1 MDTLDKI
8 RHVIDQYNDNNSGQV
23 NLGSN
28 YARDTLAR
36 LIHDALSVDEI
47 QPGTYNEQQLY
58 LFSNFPEDLHK

>member
-28 YARDTLAR
+28 CARDTLAR